1 MRGIVVPVIVLNAGL
16 EDSWGQENPCART
29 AFKGLSHQGR
39 SGVPSVRAD
48 TRRKGSCAKAGFGP
62 LGPHTEPE
70 GTGPGGLLGP
80 FPWLNEEMRGAVT

>member
-1 MRGIVVPVIVLNAGL
+1 M
-16 EDSWGQENPCART
+16 
-29 AFKGLSHQGR
+29 
-39 SGVPSVRAD
+39 PSVRAD

>member
-39 SGVPSVRAD
+39 SGAPSVRAD
-48 TRRKGSCAKAGFGP
+48 TCRKGSCAKAGFGP
-62 LGPHTEPE
+62 LVHTLNLRALGLVASWGPS
-70 GTGPGGLLGP
+70 
-80 FPWLNEEMRGAVT
+80 RG